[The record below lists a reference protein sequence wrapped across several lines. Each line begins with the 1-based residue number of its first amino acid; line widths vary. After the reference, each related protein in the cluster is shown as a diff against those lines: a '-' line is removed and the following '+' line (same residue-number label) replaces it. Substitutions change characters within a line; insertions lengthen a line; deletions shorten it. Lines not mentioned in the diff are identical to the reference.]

1 MQITTVKI
9 NNDIRKTNS
18 YVVKINNED
27 ICQLNR
33 IPKNWLCGDKR
44 FVYDLI
50 FFKNSYDLKYYFNK
64 SRSIKEIINF
74 IERELNNK

>member
-9 NNDIRKTNS
+9 NNDFRKT
-18 YVVKINNED
+18 
-27 ICQLNR
+27 
-33 IPKNWLCGDKR
+33 
-44 FVYDLI
+44 
-50 FFKNSYDLKYYFNK
+50 NSYDLKYYFNK